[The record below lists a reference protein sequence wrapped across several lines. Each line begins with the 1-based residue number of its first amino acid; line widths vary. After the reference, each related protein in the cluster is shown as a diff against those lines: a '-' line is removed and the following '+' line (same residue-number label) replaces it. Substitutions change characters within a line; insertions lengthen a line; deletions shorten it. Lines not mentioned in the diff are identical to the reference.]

1 MKKMFHLFLCFFL
14 LFYACRDAST
24 PQNVADEIG
33 LEKLMVE
40 NTSVLEK
47 MDERLFCNFG
57 DVEKY
62 SVSLTVKP
70 KNQSSVNVLVATNG
84 ENVSGSLPY
93 YTCPLLDGNN
103 EIKIVVSSKK
113 DASNKKTYVVKI
125 NKKPSTVPDEN
136 SSKLKELKVDGE
148 SIISEFA
155 NKNTVTLRD
164 VAASKNSVR
173 VYFLT
178 HNASATVDVSNE
190 EGSDSYVD
198 KNTREVTLAF
208 GQNEI
213 RVIVTSE
220 AEGDKLHIIKI
231 YREEDLRLSS
241 FNVDGEEYYEANSDK
256 IKVNTIK
263 FSKEIE
269 EAKVSIEARAD
280 SAKVSLKSNGNKIE
294 GKNGS
299 FKVSLSPGRNNIE
312 AIVEGKGGYKKKT
325 YTVNF
330 LRMSPSA
337 DSKELTILR
346 ADDEDVLHL
355 LSKENIITLHSCNNE
370 KTTLKV
376 EARAE
381 AGVSVKVFN
390 NGSEV
395 SGDGIYNVSLNEGNN
410 KIEVKLH
417 SASNLVNT
425 YSIFITR
432 FPAQQIPEA
441 PTSDEVQIEIV
452 LSDGVNGSS
461 VDGSYINILKTKDG
475 SSVGQ
480 VLVRNGKVKVN
491 LKKDDF
497 YDFRVE
503 GQNTDFSQKRYA
515 ASDVTSYYV
524 DEKTKTVP
532 IVQFPLQRITRPAEA
547 PLVKEFK
554 FGEVALNAGEETSV
568 TGLKSIELKV
578 ASSSIIKELD
588 HNSPLP
594 MLAVGFVPT
603 TSDDNKNVM
612 SGNQSGKTVKN
623 ADGKFESVWKWSSL
637 STYKLIKGDVFDV
650 VIVLYDVANN
660 RLECHRRFKTSDTVA
675 EDDSIKITDL
685 TMEFKS
691 YPTPSRLFSVG
702 NDAFTHN
709 SSHYSNKIKFRVKKG
724 FSHTY
729 CLGFDIY
736 RKCVEDGGDFR
747 LVKHFM
753 YQIQK
758 ISSSKSYH
766 EISDNDGLLEE
777 EKTYQ
782 YKIVAYTNDGKKSKL
797 ESSPMIELKV
807 PKSTSLLLV
816 SPVDVAISKN
826 DAKNMD
832 YVLKLSNPKILET
845 AKEIHLGF
853 LISDRQGSVPYCSKF
868 KYVFN
873 DSNGKDEIYFAM
885 KGDEIMYQGYYYLGT
900 GYSKKRNSVTNKQVE
915 ELIIIDK
922 ALGTIKFTKNL
933 TSLSSVNLAKSPKA
947 ISYIEG
953 YAYYWDV
960 LDYGTEEYSDFDD
973 NPCKIISEERNGVTI
988 YSHTNDYENGNNA
1001 WNGRGQ
1007 FTIRFD

>member
-1 MKKMFHLFLCFFL
+1 MFHLFLCFFL

-47 MDERLFCNFG
+47 MDANLVCSFG

-62 SVSLTVKP
+62 SVLLTVKP
-70 KNQSSVNVLVATNG
+70 KNQSSVNVLVTTNS
-84 ENVSGSLPY
+84 ENTYGSLPY
-93 YTCPLLDGNN
+93 YGCGLKDGNN

-113 DASNKKTYVVKI
+113 DASNKKTYTVKI
-125 NKKPSTVPDEN
+125 NKKPSNVPDAE
-136 SSKLKELKVDGE
+136 SSKLKELKVDGV
-148 SIISEFA
+148 SIISDLDA
-155 NKNTVTLRD
+155 KNTVTLRD
-164 VAASKNSVR
+164 VAASKNSVK
-173 VYFLT
+173 VYVLP
-178 HNASATVDVSNE
+178 HNPSAGIEVLNAEETVTSIDTNT
-190 EGSDSYVD
+190 
-198 KNTREVTLAF
+198 KNVNLAF

-213 RVIVTSE
+213 RVTVTSD

-231 YREEDLRLSS
+231 YREEDLRLMS
-241 FNVDGEEYYEANSDK
+241 FMVDGEEYYEASNDK
-256 IKVNTIK
+256 IKMNTIK
-263 FSKEIE
+263 FPKETE
-269 EAKVSIEARAD
+269 EAKVVIEARAD
-280 SAKVSLKSNGNKIE
+280 SAKVSLKNNGNKIE

-312 AIVEGKGGYKKKT
+312 AIVEGKGGYRKNT

-395 SGDGIYNVSLNEGNN
+395 FGDGIYNVSLNEGNN
-410 KIEVKLH
+410 KIEVKLY

-432 FPAQQIPEA
+432 FPPQQEPEA

-461 VDGSYINILKTKDG
+461 VDGSYIDILKTKDA
-475 SSVGQ
+475 SSVGR

-524 DEKTKTVP
+524 DEKTKVVP
-532 IVQFPLQRITRPAEA
+532 IVQFPLQRITRPSEA

-554 FGEVALNAGEETSV
+554 FGGVALNAGEETSV

-603 TSDDNKNVM
+603 TSDDNKNVI
-612 SGNQSGKTVKN
+612 SGYQSGKTVKN
-623 ADGKFESVWKWSSL
+623 TDGKFESIWRWSSL
-637 STYKLIKGDVFDV
+637 GGYQLIKGDAFDV

-675 EDDSIKITDL
+675 EDDSVKVSDL
-685 TMEFKS
+685 AMRFRS

-702 NDAFTHN
+702 DDAFTHN
-709 SSHYSNKIKFRVKKG
+709 SSHYSNDITFKVKKG
-724 FSHTY
+724 FSHIY

-753 YQIQK
+753 YETPK
-758 ISSSKSYH
+758 MSSNSVEHK
-766 EISDNDGLLEE
+766 ISDNDGLLEE

-807 PKSTSLLLV
+807 PKSTSLLLD

-900 GYSKKRNSVTNKQVE
+900 RYSKKRNSVTNKQVE

-922 ALGTIKFTKNL
+922 ATGTIKFTKNL
-933 TSLSSVNLAKSPKA
+933 TSLPSVNLAKSPKA

-953 YAYYWDV
+953 CAYYWDV
-960 LDYGTEEYSDFDD
+960 LDYGTEEYIDYDD
-973 NPCKIISEERNGVTI
+973 RPCEIISEEKNRVTI

>member
-57 DVEKY
+57 EVERY
-62 SVSLTVKP
+62 SVSLTVTP
-70 KNQSSVNVLVATNG
+70 KNKSSVNVLVATNG
-84 ENVSGSLPY
+84 ENVSGSLH

-155 NKNTVTLRD
+155 TKNTVTLRD
-164 VAASKNSVR
+164 VVASKNSVR
-173 VYFLT
+173 VYFLK

-198 KNTREVTLAF
+198 ENTREVTLAF

-213 RVIVTSE
+213 RVTVTSD

-256 IKVNTIK
+256 IKVSTIK
-263 FSKEIE
+263 FSKETE

-280 SAKVSLKSNGNKIE
+280 SAKVSLKNNGNKIE
-294 GKNGS
+294 GKNDS

-330 LRMSPSA
+330 LRMFPSA

-395 SGDGIYNVSLNEGNN
+395 FGDGIYNVSLNEGNN
-410 KIEVKLH
+410 KIEVKLY

-432 FPAQQIPEA
+432 FPPQQEPKA

-524 DEKTKTVP
+524 DEKTKVVP

-554 FGEVALNAGEETSV
+554 FGGVALNAGEETSV
-568 TGLKSIELKV
+568 TGLESIELKV

-612 SGNQSGKTVKN
+612 SGNQFGKTVKN

-637 STYKLIKGDVFDV
+637 SAYKLIKGDVFDV

-660 RLECHRRFKTSDTVA
+660 RLECHRRFKTSDAVT

-922 ALGTIKFTKNL
+922 ATGTIKFTKNL